1 MPDNQCTTE
10 QFSVRLIS
18 CPLGGKDP
26 QNAHLRGH
34 DKLDIANCDIKAKL
48 WWPAFLPR
56 QIAPLFAQKIVHTAP
71 LQKQNICNI
80 KQVIFGVL
88 VAFMILFIYVY

>member
-1 MPDNQCTTE
+1 MREAEWLDGWKHNMIYSE
-10 QFSVRLIS
+10 SGLVEEGAVFS
-18 CPLGGKDP
+18 
-26 QNAHLRGH
+26 
-34 DKLDIANCDIKAKL
+34 
-48 WWPAFLPR
+48 
-56 QIAPLFAQKIVHTAP
+56 TP

>member
-1 MPDNQCTTE
+1 MP
-10 QFSVRLIS
+10 S
-18 CPLGGKDP
+18 
-26 QNAHLRGH
+26 
-34 DKLDIANCDIKAKL
+34 
-48 WWPAFLPR
+48 FLPR